1 MGDSYFNMTGQEK
14 DSIHYEDSISAPINT
29 LEFGT
34 FMQWDFTQ
42 KLRWITQAYLGPQ
55 ENTQTPDTEQGK
67 THIRIRKNFI
77 YVRLKNMKT
86 ISLRGYTC
94 KSNKSEQKYVETIN
108 TRFKIVA

>member
-42 KLRWITQAYLGPQ
+42 K
-55 ENTQTPDTEQGK
+55 
-67 THIRIRKNFI
+67 
-77 YVRLKNMKT
+77 
-86 ISLRGYTC
+86 
-94 KSNKSEQKYVETIN
+94 
-108 TRFKIVA
+108 